1 MPQSP
6 PQAPAPAP
14 NTPHAAPETPVQTAP
29 QAPPQAAAQQPVQP
43 PPPPAVPPTPPP
55 PGVPPV
61 QPAWGGPSTPG
72 APPAHA
78 PFGPPNPNPYAQQP
92 QPGPYGAYPPPGQPF
107 GAPPHPMPP
116 AGAPG
121 GKRTAVIIGAAV
133 AVLLAAGGGVWA
145 LAGSGGSSDRPH
157 AHHSASPAPKE
168 SNGADSGGTAGPR
181 DGGDDPNDGRR
192 DGEAKVLVNQ
202 NGPQVERAGSAVPG
216 VWVFGDYVVKTVQE
230 KVIAYSTSDGKEK
243 WTIALPKRVC
253 AAPANVTDDG
263 KVVVAYDSGEKDSCG
278 NYAMLDLKEGKK
290 GWDKPIPKSGGFA
303 ESFIGLDMALSG
315 NAVGAAWFGGSGMV
329 RVSDGEPIPTPGLES
344 GCSVDGFAGGKAM
357 LRSWQCVS
365 DSTSHIEK
373 LDTSTG
379 KPVWTYDGRK
389 GLMTKKIYST
399 EPAVVSLLSEDKK
412 SGGVIA
418 LKDGKERSVID
429 LGKESY
435 APTCG
440 MSIMGHDLG
449 GCQGVAATDS
459 TLYLPTGGENSY
471 SEGNEIHAFDLDSGK
486 RKWAS
491 KKTKPELM
499 PIRAEGDK
507 VFAYQRPSYD
517 KPGAV
522 VSIGPDGEPKTVLQA
537 PQATLQ
543 AENRFFGAKYL
554 YEGDRLVI
562 ATTRLS
568 GSSSEGGEE
577 KMLLVLGKG

>member
-1 MPQSP
+1 
-6 PQAPAPAP
+6 
-14 NTPHAAPETPVQTAP
+14 
-29 QAPPQAAAQQPVQP
+29 
-43 PPPPAVPPTPPP
+43 
-55 PGVPPV
+55 
-61 QPAWGGPSTPG
+61 
-72 APPAHA
+72 
-78 PFGPPNPNPYAQQP
+78 
-92 QPGPYGAYPPPGQPF
+92 
-107 GAPPHPMPP
+107 MPP
-116 AGAPG
+116 AGGPG
-121 GKRTAVIIGAAV
+121 KKRTAVIIGAAV

-145 LAGSGGSSDRPH
+145 LAGGGGSDSPKG
-157 AHHSASPAPKE
+157 HHSASPAPKG
-168 SNGADSGGTAGPR
+168 STTGSDSGSGGTAGPR
-181 DGGDDPNDGRR
+181 EGEDDPNDGRR
-192 DGEAKVLVNQ
+192 AGEAKVLVNQ
-202 NGPQVERAGSAVPG
+202 DGPQVERAGSASPG

-230 KVIAYSTSDGKEK
+230 KVIAYSTTDGKEK

-329 RVSDGEPIPTPGLES
+329 RVSDGETIPTPQLES

-379 KPVWTYDGRK
+379 KPVWTYEGRK
-389 GLMTKKIYST
+389 GLMTKKIYSS
-399 EPAVVSLLSEDKK
+399 EPAVVSLLSDDKK

-429 LGKESY
+429 LGKEAY

-459 TLYLPTGGENSY
+459 TLYLPTGGEDSY
-471 SEGNEIHAFDLDSGK
+471 STGNEIHAFDLDTGK

-507 VFAYQRPSYD
+507 VFAYQKPSYD
-517 KPGAV
+517 KAGAV

-537 PQATLQ
+537 PQATMH
-543 AENRFFGAKYL
+543 AENLFFGAKYL

-568 GSSSEGGEE
+568 GSSSGGSDGN
-577 KMLLVLGKG
+577 KLLLVFGKG

>member
-1 MPQSP
+1 M
-6 PQAPAPAP
+6 QA
-14 NTPHAAPETPVQTAP
+14 
-29 QAPPQAAAQQPVQP
+29 
-43 PPPPAVPPTPPP
+43 
-55 PGVPPV
+55 
-61 QPAWGGPSTPG
+61 AWGGPTAPG
-72 APPAHA
+72 APPAPA
-78 PFGPPNPNPYAQQP
+78 PFPPPNPNPYAQQP

-121 GKRTAVIIGAAV
+121 GRRTAVVIGAAV

-145 LAGSGGSSDRPH
+145 LAGGGSGSDRPE
-157 AHHSASPAPKE
+157 AHHSASPTPKPKE
-168 SNGADSGGTAGPR
+168 STGGDSGGTAGPR
-181 DGGDDPNDGRR
+181 DGGDDPNEGRR
-192 DGEAKVLVNQ
+192 AGEAKVLVDQ

-243 WTIALPKRVC
+243 WTITLPKRVC

-263 KVVVAYDSGEKDSCG
+263 KVVVAYDIGEKDSCG

-329 RVSDGEPIPTPGLES
+329 QVSDGEPIPTPGLEA

-357 LRSWQCVS
+357 LRSWHCVS
-365 DSTSHIEK
+365 DHTSHIEK

-379 KPVWTYDGRK
+379 KPEWTYDGRK
-389 GLMTKKIYST
+389 GLSTQKIYST
-399 EPAVVSLLSEDKK
+399 EPAVVSLESEDEK

-435 APTCG
+435 TPTCG
-440 MSIMGHDLG
+440 GSITGHDLG

-471 SEGNEIHAFDLDSGK
+471 SDGNEIHAFDLDTGK

-517 KPGAV
+517 KAGAV
-522 VSIGPDGEPKTVLQA
+522 VSVGPDGEPKPVLQA

-543 AENRFFGAKYL
+543 AESRFFRAKYL

-562 ATTRLS
+562 AATRLS
-568 GSSSEGGEE
+568 DSGPEGGDD
-577 KMLLVLGKG
+577 KLLLVLGKG